1 MDSDDDGNDGDGY
14 ENCDDDGD
22 DDDDDDGMLLSH
34 LSFEQNFTQEKLTIV
49 VRDEYNEEIS
59 FT

>member
-14 ENCDDDGD
+14 QNYDVD
-22 DDDDDDGMLLSH
+22 DDDVMLLSH